1 MITTAINEK
10 LKDPSATARRKF
22 EIAISSWGRS

>member
-1 MITTAINEK
+1 MITTAVNEK

-22 EIAISSWGRS
+22 EIPIARWVRK

>member
-1 MITTAINEK
+1 MITTAVNEK

-22 EIAISSWGRS
+22 EIPISSWGRK